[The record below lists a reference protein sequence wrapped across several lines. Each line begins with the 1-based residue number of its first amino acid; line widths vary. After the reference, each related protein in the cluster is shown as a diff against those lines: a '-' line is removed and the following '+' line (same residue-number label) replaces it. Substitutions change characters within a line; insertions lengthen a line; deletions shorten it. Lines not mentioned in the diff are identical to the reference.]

1 MSKIRTLA
9 YGVGWGT
16 LSTITVTCL
25 QLMFMAV
32 MARLLE
38 PADFGLVAMANISLR
53 FFSFFAQMG
62 TAPALVQKPTLE
74 TGDIAAALAVSLGI
88 SCLFFCLAQ
97 ISAPVFENFF
107 NMPELGLIIRVL
119 SFNFIIGGLS
129 TISMAILQR
138 RTHFRDIALI
148 EIASYIIGYGII
160 GLSAS
165 QHGLGVW
172 SLVAAF
178 ISQSFVTSI
187 LSYTIT
193 RHPLRIRHSAS
204 QRRHFLSYGGRYS
217 IIGFIEFLAANI
229 DALVVGKVLGASSAG
244 FYNRA
249 SMLANLPVQQPS
261 NILTKALFPI
271 MSDVGKNQ
279 KDKQAMSLQ
288 LSFLLVGSY
297 AFAVSTGI
305 YVAAPDIV
313 SVLLGDKWLDT
324 VPILKMLTWSV
335 GPAYISHVAGVTLDS
350 MNKLSIKLTIQLT
363 TFFLMI
369 GLLLLAVPTGNAI
382 YIAATVVIMEWIR
395 VCIILIKLTRLLKAS
410 FKEMCRIVV
419 CIFITAGTTGLTIW
433 SVAEVI
439 DPAFNAIIRLAA
451 EIFAGLIGLLF
462 GFLITR
468 YIAIKLPAM
477 CFLAERAP
485 LVSKIFPR
493 FA

>member
-1 MSKIRTLA
+1 MSKIKTLA

-16 LSTITVTCL
+16 LSTIVVTCL
-25 QLMFMAV
+25 QLVFMAV

-38 PADFGLVAMANISLR
+38 PADFGLVAMANVSLR

-62 TAPALVQKPTLE
+62 TAPALVQKPSLDP
-74 TGDIAAALAVSLGI
+74 GDIAAALAISLGI
-88 SCLFFCLAQ
+88 SCLFFGLAQ
-97 ISAPVFENFF
+97 ISAPIFESFF

-129 TISMAILQR
+129 TISMAVLQR
-138 RTHFRDIALI
+138 STNFRAISLI
-148 EIASYIIGYGII
+148 EIASYVIGYGIV
-160 GLSAS
+160 GLGAS
-165 QHGLGVW
+165 QYGFGVW

-178 ISQSFVTSI
+178 ITQSFMTAI
-187 LSYTIT
+187 LSYALT
-193 RHPLRIRHSAS
+193 RHPLSIRHSAI
-204 QRRHFLSYGGRYS
+204 QRQHFLSYGGRYS
-217 IIGFIEFLAANI
+217 IIGFIEFLATNI
-229 DALVVGKVLGASSAG
+229 DALVVGKVLGASAAG

-249 SMLANLPVQQPS
+249 SLLANLPVQQPS

-288 LSFLLVGSY
+288 LSFQLVGSY
-297 AFAVSTGI
+297 AFAISTGM
-305 YVAAPDIV
+305 YVAVSDIV
-313 SVLLGDKWLDT
+313 YVLLGDKWLDT

-363 TFFLMI
+363 TFLLMV

-382 YIAATVVIMEWIR
+382 YIAATVVIMEWVR
-395 VCIILIKLTRLLKAS
+395 VSIMLIKLTRMLKAS
-410 FKEMCRIVV
+410 FKEMFLIAA
-419 CIFITAGTTGLTIW
+419 CITIIAGATGLMVW
-433 SVAEVI
+433 SVTEVI
-439 DPAFNAIIRLAA
+439 DPAFNAIIRLGA
-451 EIFAGLIGLLF
+451 EIFAGLTGLLF

-485 LVSKIFPR
+485 LVSRFFPR